1 MEGGR
6 RGRKDVIHTHNPSWC
21 IECGSFFCAKNGL
34 HGNLF
39 KNGYFPTYVAE
50 LLLPNLIGC
59 AIFGVR
65 I

>member
-1 MEGGR
+1 MSYILITP
-6 RGRKDVIHTHNPSWC
+6 RGALNV
-21 IECGSFFCAKNGL
+21 GVFFCAANGL

-39 KNGYFPTYVAE
+39 KNGYFSTYVAE